1 MHQRLSSSKRVNTG
15 VVSSAH
21 VIGDIGFKLT
31 KELKCIGKQGKQ
43 SMTQREL
50 QVQSVMCHIQT
61 RSKVV
66 GIQTRD
72 QAKGKSPSKKTS

>member
-1 MHQRLSSSKRVNTG
+1 M
-15 VVSSAH
+15 VSSAH

-50 QVQSVMCHIQT
+50 QVQSVIRRIQT
-61 RSKVV
+61 KSKVV
-66 GIQTRD
+66 GIQTRT
-72 QAKGKSPSKKTS
+72 QAKGKSPLKKLLSCVVQPNLN